1 MSRGLYVIIQT
12 IMQKGEGK
20 GLQLSGLDIK
30 RIIIVFIVTLLVL
43 YGGRAASYSLQVRRP
58 LHEFFTQQTEVI
70 DYSVQQGRE
79 GICVRVELDDVQ
91 DIQSQYA
98 QLWAGI
104 AEVTGRIPAVL
115 DVTDRRNHG
124 LEETFRSMRIHIEEA
139 LATGSFYAMA
149 QAIDEEAKE
158 AGLDRWSVGVDSDY
172 VYVQLHKGESYLYE
186 IIPRRAQAE
195 QRPPVTVSGLQS
207 TLSKRSP

>member
-79 GICVRVELDDVQ
+79 GICVRVELDD
-91 DIQSQYA
+91 A

>member
-1 MSRGLYVIIQT
+1 
-12 IMQKGEGK
+12 
-20 GLQLSGLDIK
+20 
-30 RIIIVFIVTLLVL
+30 
-43 YGGRAASYSLQVRRP
+43 
-58 LHEFFTQQTEVI
+58 
-70 DYSVQQGRE
+70 
-79 GICVRVELDDVQ
+79 
-91 DIQSQYA
+91 
-98 QLWAGI
+98 
-104 AEVTGRIPAVL
+104 
-115 DVTDRRNHG
+115 
-124 LEETFRSMRIHIEEA
+124 MRIHIEEA

-158 AGLDRWSVGVDSDY
+158 AGLDRWSVGVDSEY